1 MTLAIRTPTGLEAK
15 DYINTGTHA
24 SPVWVEIA
32 RQKGST
38 IPRSKEEIS
47 WKDRDSEYEKTRGGH
62 QSLGISFTYRHVRGA
77 DDAVRDDLLDSLVN
91 RTAIEIATFD
101 AAITEPGA
109 VGLRQYVEVMKMDR
123 KAETGAVVTYDVEAK
138 HTEYYESSTLIE
150 PGDYELSA
158 GSSFSPIP

>member
-1 MTLAIRTPTGLEAK
+1 MTLTIRTPTGLEAK

-24 SPVWVEIA
+24 SPVWVEIS

-91 RTAIEIATFD
+91 GTPIEIASFD
-101 AAITEPGA
+101 ANGRLVIDIAAYDPLA
-109 VGLRQYVEVMKMDR
+109 RVGRGGYASL
-123 KAETGAVVTYDVEAK
+123 GPVVR
-138 HTEYYESSTLIE
+138 
-150 PGDYELSA
+150 PR
-158 GSSFSPIP
+158 